1 MTVVGAVA
9 APPTAIRKHE
19 GDGYGAKIVVLRT
32 DDLAQTFE
40 RRFAPMCKGYRV
52 LHTAKEIP
60 K

>member
-9 APPTAIRKHE
+9 AQPQRFASLKE
-19 GDGYGAKIVVLRT
+19 MVMAQVIVVLRT
-32 DDLAQTFE
+32 CDLAQTFE